1 MSNRQTFHPN
11 KLDYDVFNI
20 KINIGPIDLFV
31 HDLFFIKALMSKTAN
46 VNEQL
51 EFLYRY
57 DQHSQRLYF
66 LYNRKLQQT
75 LNIPLATLNLKCPSN
90 VDLSINLN
98 ILSCVYSTNIYVYS
112 LSRTNSARNITH
124 KSTIDQNGHKY
135 SSSSIPL
142 RHTVG
147 SSSSTTTTNNRPRL
161 SIASTTFLTGS
172 LNIITT
178 EREVCLRF
186 IDIFNIFL
194 TSLILE
200 CLTTYIE
207 KCKTFDNHSISI
219 LDGLHIQ
226 AQTQS
231 NFSTLSIDLSA
242 TKISL

>member
-1 MSNRQTFHPN
+1 GSIYISE
-11 KLDYDVFNI
+11 LC
-20 KINIGPIDLFV
+20 INAKSECLLPT
-31 HDLFFIKALMSKTAN
+31 AAN

-98 ILSCVYSTNIYVYS
+98 ILSCVYSSVVHQIIIHLWKVYS
-112 LSRTNSARNITH
+112 LARTKSAPNITH